1 MIGKRQYSLSY
12 LLLDIFW
19 WAVALA
25 SVRAM
30 DAGLGDSMGF
40 ALFFALF
47 MLACTTM
54 GAAVGGLFRQM
65 FLGAGIGLAM
75 VLWIVWVRS

>member
-25 SVRAM
+25 SVRAL
-30 DAGLGDSMGF
+30 DAGLGDSMHF
-40 ALFFALF
+40 ALFI
-47 MLACTTM
+47 LACATI

-75 VLWIVWVRS
+75 VLWIVWIRF